1 MLLPQLFFLVAWE
14 GSETGP
20 LLLLLLLLVSDLA
33 FLAASFCVFSE
44 FLMEVYQILSKP

>member
-1 MLLPQLFFLVAWE
+1 MLLLQLFFLVAWE
-14 GSETGP
+14 GSETE
-20 LLLLLLLLVSDLA
+20 LLLLLLLLSVSDLA